1 MTIWSSK
8 TKSLT
13 HFSAFTELQI
23 SDNGII
29 VFGDE
34 QHDVTPV
41 SERQQF
47 PYGSA
52 PNNGKAII
60 APAFA
65 DYKGEGDSPGAT
77 KGIVYYKVSLLFL
90 IKNGL
95 YCSRQYCGLMI
106 DI

>member
-1 MTIWSSK
+1 M
-8 TKSLT
+8 
-13 HFSAFTELQI
+13 
-23 SDNGII
+23 
-29 VFGDE
+29 FGDDS
-34 QHDVTPV
+34 HDVTPV

-77 KGIVYYKVSLLFL
+77 KGIVYYKVSLPFE
-90 IKNGL
+90 IKYKLNFFMNPLL
-95 YCSRQYCGLMI
+95 YVKVKEHCLC
-106 DI
+106 DAVCN

>member
-1 MTIWSSK
+1 MVFK

-13 HFSAFTELQI
+13 NFSAFSELQI

-34 QHDVTPV
+34 PHDVTPV

>member
-1 MTIWSSK
+1 MIVCSSK

-13 HFSAFTELQI
+13 QFPTFAELQI

-77 KGIVYYKVSLLFL
+77 KGIVYYKVRFPF
-90 IKNGL
+90 
-95 YCSRQYCGLMI
+95 